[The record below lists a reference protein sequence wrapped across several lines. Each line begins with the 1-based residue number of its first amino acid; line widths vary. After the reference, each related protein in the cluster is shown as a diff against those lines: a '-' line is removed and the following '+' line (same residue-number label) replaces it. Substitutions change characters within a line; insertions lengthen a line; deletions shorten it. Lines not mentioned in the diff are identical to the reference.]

1 MASAF
6 STAGLARSS
15 ALHPKR
21 MLAVWLVTVVASVAI
36 ASALCG
42 SAITNEVE
50 PLREIPESIVATNLL
65 EEHLRGPQDTTEIL
79 IVQSAEITVDQPA
92 FQERVNSLSAAIALE
107 GEKVVD
113 GIRVVEEPSDFNLD
127 PAAGQVSG
135 DGHAAIMFIRM
146 GGELDDAIDNIP
158 PIRAIVEEANGEDG
172 FEVLIVGSVSLGEDL
187 NKIAEQDLMV
197 GEGLGILAALIILAI
212 VFGTLAS
219 TWIPIVMAIFS
230 IILAIAAAAIIGQV
244 QQVSFFIVNM
254 ITMIGLAV
262 GIDYSL
268 FIVSRYREE
277 REAGVEKIEAI
288 ERTGS
293 TASRAVFFSG
303 VTVVIAL
310 IGMLIVPTSI
320 FFSLGLGAILVAI
333 MAIIA
338 TLTLLPALLSLM
350 GDKINS
356 WRVPL
361 VGRRSGASNAS
372 NEGAGGFW
380 NAITGWSM
388 NHPVVGIVIAGGAL
402 LVLASFTF
410 DMKLGSAGISTF
422 PDHLEGVQGF
432 RILQDEFSVGLIAET
447 EIVID
452 GVAGNPGVDEAVGRL
467 QESFA
472 SEPSLGDS
480 SYVTSP
486 DGEIGVLSV
495 PINADPASDAAY
507 EVVQR
512 IRDIHVPHANI
523 PADVYVGGSTAETI
537 DFINLTEYWLPV
549 VMGFILTLSFV
560 LLTVVF
566 RSIVVP
572 VKAIIMNLL
581 SVGATYGLLVIVFQN
596 GVGSDLFGFV
606 EVEAIE
612 SWVPLFLFAVL
623 FGLSMDYH
631 VILLS
636 RIRERYDQTG
646 DNPESVAYGVRT
658 TAGMITGAAII
669 MVAVF
674 LGFALGQLSMFQQM
688 GFGLAVAVFLDAT
701 VVRSILVPCSM
712 RLLGDANWYLP
723 GFLEWVPDLRVREGT
738 IGTQVSAGGDSD

>member
-1 MASAF
+1 MWLVAVV
-6 STAGLARSS
+6 AGVVISS
-15 ALHPKR
+15 ALC
-21 MLAVWLVTVVASVAI
+21 A
-36 ASALCG
+36 G
-42 SAITNEVE
+42 AITNEVE
-50 PLREIPESIVATNLL
+50 PMREIPESIVANDLL
-65 EEHLRGPQDTTEIL
+65 EEHLRGPQETTEIL
-79 IVQSAEITVDQPA
+79 IVQSEAFTVDSPE
-92 FQERVNSLSAAIALE
+92 FQERVDALAAAIAVE
-107 GEKVVD
+107 GDLIVD
-113 GIRVVEEPSDFNLD
+113 GVQVIDSTTPFNLD
-127 PAAGQVSG
+127 PAAGQVSL
-135 DGHAAIMFIRM
+135 DGHAAIMFMRM
-146 GGELDDAIDNIP
+146 GGELDDAIKNIP
-158 PIRAIVEEANGEDG
+158 PIRAVIEAEDG
-172 FEVLIVGSVSLGEDL
+172 VDGFDVILVGNVSLSEDI
-187 NKIAEQDLMV
+187 NKIAESDLLV
-197 GEGLGILAALIILAI
+197 GEGIGILAALVILAI

-230 IILAIAAAAIIGQV
+230 IILAIAAASVIGQV

-288 ERTGS
+288 TRTGS

-350 GDKINS
+350 GDRING
-356 WRVPL
+356 WRVPI
-361 VGRRSGASNAS
+361 VGRGGGAGDNSGA
-372 NEGAGGFW
+372 FW

-388 NHPVVGIVIAGGAL
+388 NHPAIGLVIAGGAL
-402 LVLASFTF
+402 LVLASFTL
-410 DMKLGSAGISTF
+410 DMKLGSAGVSTF
-422 PDHLEGVQGF
+422 PDHLEGVEGF
-432 RILQDEFSVGLIAET
+432 HILQEKFSVGLIAET

-452 GVAGNPGVDEAVGRL
+452 GAVNDPLVLEALDRL
-467 QESFA
+467 TESFE
-472 SEPSLGDS
+472 SEALLGES
-480 SYVTSP
+480 TYEISP
-486 DGEIGVLSV
+486 DGAIGILSV
-495 PINADPASDAAY
+495 PVNADPASDDAY
-507 EVVQR
+507 EVVRR
-512 IRDIHVPHANI
+512 IRSDHVPDAEI
-523 PADVYVGGSTAETI
+523 PATVYVGGSTAQTI
-537 DFINLTEYWLPV
+537 DFIDLTEHWLPV
-549 VMGFILTLSFV
+549 VMGFILTFSFL

-572 VKAIIMNLL
+572 IKAIIMNLL
-581 SVGATYGLLVIVFQN
+581 SVGATYGAMVVVFQN

-606 EVEAIE
+606 EVEAVE

-636 RIRERYDQTG
+636 RIRERYDETK
-646 DNPESVAYGVRT
+646 NNRESVAYGVRT

-723 GFLEWVPDLRVREGT
+723 SFLAWLPDVRVREES
-738 IGTQVSAGGDSD
+738 IGAPASAGGDSD